1 MPYSCNTW
9 IGVFPGLAVIIF
21 PKLQKPEKG
30 VLLCMPKQ
38 AGKQKHAEASPDCHQ
53 APRRPGPVLARRT
66 ISRTRG
72 GGHRAEA
79 GRVRE
84 VFKEIIQGQ
93 VLHPLRTKPTNP
105 KPPEAAYRPRPPQAA
120 RGAGPGRRSPR
131 ARSQSAAVAGG
142 ASGGRGLYPECRW
155 RAGCPPPPLLRTTP
169 HPAGLGPDSL
179 GADLK
184 VSLSSRSS
192 GGAAARCLL
201 WDMARRDGLEEG
213 GRAVRS
219 DVLAPASAG
228 PRKEHSS
235 AAASSLFLT
244 PPLLF
249 WLASLLRRG
258 RAGVGRRRGLGAA
271 AEFQAPGHSPSLIRL
286 GVHLLAWSRP
296 PAPGVW
302 SACPR
307 PPLSRPRPLSQPR
320 FSSAPA
326 VPSPWP
332 RGLLRPR
339 DSVFFE
345 RLFPLRSEI
354 VGRAS
359 VTESMGPEAQSFFFF
374 GGARGE
380 GGACVTLRKRFQN
393 SECKIYGEHLWA
405 WPWSLRL
412 SVYQLPRAAVGSSG
426 TRTCL

>member
-1 MPYSCNTW
+1 M
-9 IGVFPGLAVIIF
+9 
-21 PKLQKPEKG
+21 
-30 VLLCMPKQ
+30 
-38 AGKQKHAEASPDCHQ
+38 
-53 APRRPGPVLARRT
+53 
-66 ISRTRG
+66 
-72 GGHRAEA
+72 
-79 GRVRE
+79 
-84 VFKEIIQGQ
+84 
-93 VLHPLRTKPTNP
+93 
-105 KPPEAAYRPRPPQAA
+105 
-120 RGAGPGRRSPR
+120 
-131 ARSQSAAVAGG
+131 
-142 ASGGRGLYPECRW
+142 
-155 RAGCPPPPLLRTTP
+155 
-169 HPAGLGPDSL
+169 
-179 GADLK
+179 
-184 VSLSSRSS
+184 
-192 GGAAARCLL
+192 
-201 WDMARRDGLEEG
+201 
-213 GRAVRS
+213 RS

-244 PPLLF
+244 PPLPF

-345 RLFPLRSEI
+345 RLFPLRS
-354 VGRAS
+354 GGLSGGQAS
-359 VTESMGPEAQSFFFF
+359 QRLWVLKLNLFFFLA
-374 GGARGE
+374 GHGE
-380 GGACVTLRKRFQN
+380 KEEPVL
-393 SECKIYGEHLWA
+393 L
-405 WPWSLRL
+405 
-412 SVYQLPRAAVGSSG
+412 
-426 TRTCL
+426 